1 MACTRKLAG
10 ALSLAAVLALSAM
23 PSAAA
28 TVLRVAHWL
37 PARHPLFTEV
47 IEPWTKEVTKVTQG
61 RVVMQVLG
69 APLGPPAAHFD
80 FVANGIVDVAYG
92 VHNYTPG
99 RFTAP
104 LLAELPFQCEK
115 SEYLS
120 VAYWRIHQQY
130 LAKANEH
137 RGTKLLTVFT
147 HGPGQLWT
155 QGRDVSSMSA
165 LKGAKIRVAGG
176 FSQEAAKGLGLV
188 PIQAPVT
195 DTYQMLSGKVVDG
208 IEFPSESIT
217 SFKVESVL
225 DRGLLV
231 PGGLYTVSLFLVM
244 NQAKWQALSKQDQEA
259 IMSISGE
266 TLARNAG
273 KFWDRADATA
283 LRDIASRGRIKLV
296 TPSAAQMTAI
306 RTALEP
312 YRVQALQQITA
323 KGINAQDAYQALQ
336 REIARTKAGT

>member
-1 MACTRKLAG
+1 MHRTKKWVAT
-10 ALSLAAVLALSAM
+10 LSLAAALAVSAM
-23 PSAAA
+23 PASAA

-37 PARHPLFTEV
+37 PARHPLFTDV
-47 IEPWTKEVTKVTQG
+47 IEPWTKEVTKVTNG

-120 VAYWRIHQQY
+120 VAYWRVHQQY

-155 QGRDVSSMSA
+155 QGRDVTSLAA
-165 LKGAKIRVAGG
+165 LKGAKVRVAGG

-208 IEFPSESIT
+208 IQFPSESIV
-217 SFKVESVL
+217 SFKVENVL

-231 PGGLYTVSLFLVM
+231 PGGLYTVSLFLVI

-273 KFWDRADATA
+273 KFWDEADASA
-283 LRDIASRGRIKLV
+283 LREIEKKGRIKLV
-296 TPSAAQMTAI
+296 TPSAEHMAAI

-312 YRVQALQQITA
+312 YRARTLQQIAA
-323 KGINAQDAYQALQ
+323 KGIDAQAAYQALQ
-336 REIARTKAGT
+336 REVAKSKAGT

>member
-1 MACTRKLAG
+1 MRKSLG
-10 ALSLAAVLALSAM
+10 AFSLAAALALSAM
-23 PSAAA
+23 PASAA

-47 IEPWTKEVTKVTQG
+47 IEPWTKEVTKVTNG

-99 RFTAP
+99 RFTAS

-120 VAYWRIHQQY
+120 VAYWRVQQRY

-155 QGRDVSSMSA
+155 QGRDVTSLAA

-195 DTYQMLSGKVVDG
+195 DTYQMLAGKVVDG

-217 SFKVESVL
+217 SFKVENVL

-231 PGGLYTVSLFLVM
+231 PGGLYSVSLFVVM
-244 NQAKWQALSKQDQEA
+244 NQAKWQSLSKQDQEA
-259 IMSISGE
+259 IMSVSGE
-266 TLARNAG
+266 TLARKAG
-273 KFWDRADATA
+273 IFWDEADAAA
-283 LRDIASRGRIKLV
+283 LRDIERKGKIKV
-296 TPSAAQMTAI
+296 MTPSAEHMTAI
-306 RTALEP
+306 KTALEP
-312 YRVQALQQITA
+312 YRVKTLQQIAA
-323 KGINAQDAYQALQ
+323 KGIDAQAAYQALQ
-336 REIARTKAGT
+336 REIAKTKAGT